1 MGTRAPGG
9 HVLPPDPHPS
19 VTTPPTDLRPER
31 PAAVPGSGAALRRA
45 LRDLP
50 SPVVVVTTEADG
62 APRGATIGSF
72 TSVSLD
78 PPLVSFNVT
87 HGSALHRALGRAD
100 GWAVHL
106 LSADQADVAEHFAR
120 PDLDGADQFAP
131 FAHAPG
137 SPPLLRGALAILTC
151 RPHAR
156 FEAGDHTVLVGA
168 VTGIVDGAGA
178 EPLLYYRQSYRG
190 VGGRVS

>member
-1 MGTRAPGG
+1 M
-9 HVLPPDPHPS
+9 
-19 VTTPPTDLRPER
+19 TTPPTDFRPER
-31 PAAVPGSGAALRRA
+31 PAAVPADGDALRQT

-50 SPVVVVTTEADG
+50 TPVVVVTTEAEG
-62 APRGATIGSF
+62 ESRGATIGSF

-87 HGSALHRALGRAD
+87 HGSSLHRALGRAR

-106 LSADQADVAEHFAR
+106 LAADQADVAEHFAR
-120 PDLDGADQFAP
+120 PDLDGPDQLAP

-137 SPPLLRGALAILTC
+137 SPPLLRGALAVLLC
-151 RPHAR
+151 APHAR
-156 FEAGDHTVLVGA
+156 FEAGDHTVFVGH
-168 VTGIVDGAGA
+168 VTGVVEGAGR

-190 VGGRVS
+190 VGERVAR